1 MTPEARIELLAYRL
15 KEYILAKPPWPPD
28 LTPLD
33 EIATLARG
41 IQGITAGVEREHY
54 EGQAQSPQAH

>member
-15 KEYILAKPPWPPD
+15 KEYILSKPPWPPD

-33 EIATLARG
+33 EIAKLAVG
-41 IQGITAGVEREHY
+41 LQDELAEERALQMEDAEY
-54 EGQAQSPQAH
+54 ER